1 MFTTETSNKITIRL
15 FFLKKCNRRP
25 TYIRKSYIF
34 QVSDTPGLLR
44 GPFLEIPVI
53 QDPERC
59 FTFFAFIFKM

>member
-1 MFTTETSNKITIRL
+1 MFTTGTSNKTTIRL
-15 FFLKKCNRRP
+15 FFPKKCNQRL

-34 QVSDTPGLLR
+34 QVSDTPGRLR

-59 FTFFAFIFKM
+59 FTFFVFTFKM